1 MGFFRFRVVYCCFTI
16 VAAVIPSLASSE
28 FELPINSRSDASGI
42 LDRALKK
49 ADLNNWIDAEPLF
62 RQAESEARRIGDRRA
77 LTLAR
82 LGVIRATAQQRNL
95 PQTSAELEHDLDVD
109 PLLRSDERLRLFC
122 LTIKATI
129 DGEMQSS
136 SARKDW
142 EQVAQIAKELGD
154 AKWQYR
160 STAGLGMAAFY
171 SGDLATARKNIIA
184 GLMAATQNH
193 DVGAEV
199 QYLYAVASG
208 LAASQMQVQSISYFD
223 KAIGLALSTPDAGYP
238 ALVYLGKADALVSS
252 GKVEEATEITNEV
265 LGKVHEPHEAVYEA
279 TTLVTMSGI
288 DRKRGNFDAAT
299 SDLERSVAICRRGG
313 FIRNLVQ
320 ADLLLADLYRERKDL
335 VKAETALSE
344 AISLAQSNGDLS
356 TLPDRLRTLAELQTA
371 RGNFAMAEQTYER
384 ASTFVDAMIA
394 SDPAVLDKTAW
405 ITLASRLYVEHFT
418 LLAEHGGKPEKAFSV
433 VEQVRGRV
441 ITDVLLAGGSTASD
455 NARQTEESIS
465 KARFQLSR
473 AKTTGDVRKIR
484 DELFLLAQHR
494 WIDPDVSAMKAQ
506 AIAHVQLSQ
515 VQRAMAPHSV
525 ILEYVLA
532 EPRSYCLAIRSG
544 SARIL
549 SIGPKSVI
557 DDSVTAFLK
566 LVKSKEASA
575 TAARHLDDLLLT
587 PVNEL
592 GDAQNVLVVRDG
604 LLNLLPFDALE
615 DSRGA
620 AFGDIK
626 VVSYLPSAASF
637 YLIASHAPPSGAR
650 ENLFAVG
657 DIPYA
662 GTSDSA
668 SAASAKRDANE
679 SRLSNL
685 PTSKEE
691 VLSAAAA
698 FDDQRTTLLM
708 GSTGTKAAVE
718 KADLKDYRVL
728 HFAVHGI
735 GNETHPDQA
744 ALVFLSDPTTREDG
758 LLSATEVA
766 QLRLHA
772 NLVVLSACDTAV
784 GPIEGQE
791 GIANLSRAFLLAG
804 ARSVIST
811 LWAVDDNF
819 SLALLKDF
827 YKDYRR
833 TGSPAESLAL
843 AKRTMLARFGKAALP
858 YYWAAFTFEGVPE
871 SAIAHHAQHNRT
883 TKSSL
888 IAR

>member
-1 MGFFRFRVVYCCFTI
+1 MAFLGFRNVYYCFTI
-16 VAAVIPSLASSE
+16 IAIAIPLLASSE
-28 FELPINSRSDASGI
+28 FDLPSNSKSDSSEI

-62 RQAESEARRIGDRRA
+62 RQAESEARRVGDRRA

-95 PQTSAELEHDLDVD
+95 PQTSAELERDLGSD
-109 PLLRSDERLRLFC
+109 PFLRSDQRLRLFC

-184 GLMAATQNH
+184 GLVAATQNH

-208 LAASQMQVQSISYFD
+208 LAASQMQAQSISYFD

-252 GKVEEATEITNEV
+252 GKVAEATKITTEV
-265 LGKVHEPHEAVYEA
+265 LEKVQEHHAAVYEA
-279 TTLVTMSGI
+279 AALFTIAGI
-288 DRKRGNFDAAT
+288 DRKRGDVAAAT
-299 SDLERSVAICRRGG
+299 ADLERSVAICRKGG

-320 ADLLLADLYRERKDL
+320 DDLLLADLYRERKDL
-335 VKAETALSE
+335 AKAETTLSE

-356 TLPDRLRTLAELQTA
+356 TLPDRLRTLAELQRA
-371 RGNFAMAEQTYER
+371 RGTFAMAEQTYER

-455 NARQTEESIS
+455 NARNTEASIS
-465 KARFQLSR
+465 KARFELSR
-473 AKTTGDVRKIR
+473 AKTTADVRKIR
-484 DELFLLAQHR
+484 DELFLLAQRR
-494 WIDPDVSAMKAQ
+494 WIDPDVSAMRAQ
-506 AIAHVQLSQ
+506 ASAHVQLSQ

-532 EPRSYCLAIRSG
+532 EPQSYCLVIGSG

-549 SIGPKSVI
+549 SLGPKSVI

-575 TAARHLDDLLLT
+575 TAARHLDNLLLT

-615 DSRGA
+615 DSRGTPL
-620 AFGDIK
+620 GNIK

-637 YLIASHAPPSGAR
+637 YLIASHASPSAR

-668 SAASAKRDANE
+668 STADAKRDANQPH
-679 SRLSNL
+679 LSNL
-685 PTSKEE
+685 PTSREE

-698 FDDQRTTLLM
+698 FDHQRTTLLM

-744 ALVFLSDPTTREDG
+744 ALVFLSDPTTRKDG

-784 GPIEGQE
+784 GLIEGQE

-819 SLALLKDF
+819 SLALLKEF
-827 YKDYRR
+827 YKDYRK

-843 AKRTMLARFGKAALP
+843 AKRTMLARFGHAALP

-871 SAIAHHAQHNRT
+871 SAIAHHAQHN
-883 TKSSL
+883 
-888 IAR
+888 